1 MKLVTTL
8 FDGEIDVNENAVTS
22 LVIENQNAFR
32 NFIQSMYDQVNGG
45 DGDLILS
52 EEASVLKMSKIVDL
66 VVSPV
71 PFNLNE
77 KRIVNKISSMLVKEA
92 LSENYYEH
100 TMTLLSQIEEYVD
113 SLTGFLPCT
122 LSYPG
127 ISIDSLIK
135 MCGIKVE
142 NDSWNDIEYIYNYM
156 NLMSDLLGV
165 RLFVFANLR
174 SFFDDESMQLFVE
187 NILIHKFLVL
197 LVEGTER
204 PLLNGMTQLI
214 VDNDLCII

>member
-45 DGDLILS
+45 EGDIILS

-77 KRIVNKISSMLVKEA
+77 KRIVNKISSMLAKEA
-92 LSENYYEH
+92 LSENYYEQ
-100 TMTLLSQIEEYVD
+100 TMALLSQIENYID

-135 MCGIKVE
+135 MCGIKIE
-142 NDSWNDIEYIYNYM
+142 NDSCNDIEYIYNYM
-156 NLMSDLLGV
+156 DLLSDLLGI
-165 RLFVFANLR
+165 RLFVFTNLR

-187 NILIHKFLVL
+187 NILIHKFLF
-197 LVEGTER
+197 
-204 PLLNGMTQLI
+204 Q
-214 VDNDLCII
+214 II